1 MSTVVDSPPDNAV
14 EMMAM
19 AGGRRITVEQYHK
32 MHEAGIYMDGDR
44 VELIEGYVLE
54 KHVRNPPHETALRWL
69 TARLPRRLP
78 PGWFLQIQGAI
89 ELPDSE
95 PEPDGA
101 LLRGDE
107 TACDGRLPTP
117 ADIVMV
123 VEISDSSRAFDR
135 RVKGRVYS
143 RAAIPAYWV
152 INVVDQRI
160 EVYTDPDP
168 AADPPA
174 YRTQTN
180 YAPGQDVPLVLDGQT
195 VASIPVADLLP

>member
-1 MSTVVDSPPDNAV
+1 MNTLIDSPPEDAV
-14 EMMAM
+14 GMMAL

-54 KHVRNPPHETALRWL
+54 KHVRNPPHETALRRL

-78 PGWFLQIQGAI
+78 PGWFLQILGAI

-107 TACDGRLPTP
+107 TACDGRPPTP

-135 RVKGRVYS
+135 RIKGRVYS
-143 RAAIPAYWV
+143 RVAIPTYWI
-152 INVVDQRI
+152 INVVSNVI

-168 AADPPA
+168 VADPPA
-174 YRTQTN
+174 YRTRTD
-180 YAPGQDVPLVLDGQT
+180 YLSGQDVPLVLDGAT
-195 VASIPVADLLP
+195 VATIPVADLLP